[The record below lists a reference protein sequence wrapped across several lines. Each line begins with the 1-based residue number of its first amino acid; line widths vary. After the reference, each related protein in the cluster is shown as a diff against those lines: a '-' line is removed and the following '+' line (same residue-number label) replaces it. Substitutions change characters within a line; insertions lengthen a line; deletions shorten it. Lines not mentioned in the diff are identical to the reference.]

1 MVLTVKFWQKRRSKK
16 KIDSTQKASPKQAR
30 EQTYEHLAHFI
41 NTRVGVE
48 AYVEPETNVTQPTV
62 VLIATSGEWTR
73 RKIPS
78 LAAGWE
84 MARELGIPVYDV
96 NQVGYPDRMRRWNSA
111 KRAEWKKQEGE
122 DHR

>member
-16 KIDSTQKASPKQAR
+16 KTDSIQKESPKQAR

-48 AYVEPETNVTQPTV
+48 AFVEPETNVTQPTM

-73 RKIPS
+73 RKIPT
-78 LAAGWE
+78 LTAGWE

-111 KRAEWKKQEGE
+111 KRAQWKQQEGE
-122 DHR
+122 GNR

>member
-16 KIDSTQKASPKQAR
+16 KTDSIQKESPKQAR

-48 AYVEPETNVTQPTV
+48 AFVEPETNVTQPTM

-73 RKIPS
+73 RKIPT
-78 LAAGWE
+78 LTAGWE

-111 KRAEWKKQEGE
+111 KRAQWKQQEDEGN
-122 DHR
+122 R